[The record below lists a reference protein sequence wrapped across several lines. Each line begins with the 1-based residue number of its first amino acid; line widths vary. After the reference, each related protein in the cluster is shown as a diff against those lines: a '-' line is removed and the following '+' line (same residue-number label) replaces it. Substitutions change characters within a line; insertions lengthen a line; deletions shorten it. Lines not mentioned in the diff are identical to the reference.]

1 MFTSLSLRIP
11 HRLAIAVGVPLLAL
25 ALSNAQS
32 VWSGLAEAR
41 SMEQTLVLTEL
52 GGAMSNVVE
61 GLQRERGLTAGFV
74 GSQGEA
80 ALAAR
85 LDEQRALTDTAV
97 AALRSAVAD
106 DRMSIVGQD
115 FRDRLARTE
124 AQLATLAEHR
134 SRIDALETDL
144 GAAMAGYTGPINTVL
159 DSLLDGVRH
168 VRQGE
173 AREGLI
179 ALETLMR
186 AKEAAGLERGL
197 VTGLFGAGAVDTQAH
212 DRVRRFQASQDVL
225 LERFRLLSDA
235 VWSDRLDAA
244 LDGQARTIADY
255 RARLDAAVY
264 GAPLPA
270 GLSQT
275 WFDAASDRIGAVRAV
290 ERDFSASRAQHAAR
304 RLAQVRRQ
312 AGLVVVIGLAS
323 WILAIILSVVIAAG
337 IVRPLRRSTGVLAA
351 LREGDLNIDIPD
363 THRTDELG
371 DLARAGLEFRAAA
384 RRQRELEAE
393 QKAAEARMEEE
404 RRRERLA
411 LAERFETAVGA
422 IVQSVS
428 TASTELASSANAL
441 TGMANGTNERA
452 VSVAAAAEQT
462 SANVETVATASE
474 EMSASIQE
482 VRRQATGASGQAG
495 EASSAMGT
503 AVEQVSRLSDAS
515 ERIGSIVRMIHG
527 ITEKTN
533 LLALNAT
540 IEAARAGEAGRGF
553 SIVAQEVKGLAAQT
567 DAATSVISA
576 LVDEMQAATDASAT
590 VIADVSSVIEHLDTA
605 STSIAT
611 AVEQQAAASR
621 EISGNVV
628 QAATGTREVSANIA
642 GVREAAAES
651 SAATRQ
657 VLSASQELSRN
668 SETLRAEVDTFLASV
683 RAA

>member
-567 DAATSVISA
+567 DAATSEISA